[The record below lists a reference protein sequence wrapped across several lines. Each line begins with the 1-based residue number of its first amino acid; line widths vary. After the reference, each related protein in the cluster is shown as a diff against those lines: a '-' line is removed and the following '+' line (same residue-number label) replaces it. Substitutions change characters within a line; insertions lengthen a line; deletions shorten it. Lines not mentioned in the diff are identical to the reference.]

1 MTIALLIAAAAAA
14 AQPSPQALDYARR
27 VAPSGVLVEI
37 ARLQTRSEVE
47 GMIKDHPELTEVER
61 NRLRALGQEKAQ
73 ALVDAAIDS
82 EARAMA
88 AELSLD
94 DLRAL
99 AAFATSPA
107 AEHQRAA
114 LPKVMASTVGSL
126 GKVDYAGGVRA
137 AFCTET
143 GKLCDKK

>member
-14 AQPSPQALDYARR
+14 AQPSPDAMDYARQ
-27 VAPSGVLVEI
+27 VASRGVLVEI

-47 GMIKDHPELTEVER
+47 GMIKDHPELTDAER
-61 NRLRALGQEKAQ
+61 ERLRTLGQDKAQ
-73 ALVDAAIDS
+73 TLVEAAIDA

-88 AELSLD
+88 AELSLE

-99 AAFATSPA
+99 ATFATSPA
-107 AEHQRAA
+107 AEHQRGA
-114 LPKVMASTVGSL
+114 LPKIMAATVGSL

-137 AFCTET
+137 AFCAET